1 MNSLKS
7 RMTKQEKIQNEEE
20 EDATNKWGTEW

>member
-1 MNSLKS
+1 MNILKS

-20 EDATNKWGTEW
+20 EDVTNKWKTEW